1 MEFTIYEFNELTNFL
16 IDGFYGLNDLNGF
29 NDFNGFNG
37 FKDCN
42 ALNDLNMNRENR
54 DRQSVLSVDDD
65 GDLRDLL
72 HELISDMGL
81 ISVTAVDGMDALQ
94 KMAEEQFD
102 IVITDINMPR
112 LNGIGLIKRIAAEYS
127 DTDVIAITGFQ
138 TEYNYTDIIALG
150 ASDFIS
156 KPINMN
162 EFEAKIRRLVRE
174 RKMRFELRQLST
186 CDALT
191 GLYNRRY
198 LDENLM
204 KEAIRA
210 SRQHYDLYL
219 LLIDIDNFK
228 IYNDKYGHQQGD
240 RLLKELAQI
249 ISRNIRMNVDLGY
262 RYGGDEFAVT
272 ILHANPRQALMVA
285 ERFCREYNEKNLHP
299 TSLSIGIAKLKNSSN
314 NLERDLDNM
323 IRKADQALYL
333 AKNNGGNQ
341 KVLVEVNSD

>member
-1 MEFTIYEFNELTNFL
+1 
-16 IDGFYGLNDLNGF
+16 
-29 NDFNGFNG
+29 
-37 FKDCN
+37 
-42 ALNDLNMNRENR
+42 
-54 DRQSVLSVDDD
+54 VLSVDDD
-65 GDLRDLL
+65 RDLRDLL

-81 ISVTAVDGMDALQ
+81 TSATAVDGMDALV
-94 KMAEEQFD
+94 KMKEEQFD
-102 IVITDINMPR
+102 IVVTDINMPR
-112 LNGIGLIKRIAAEYS
+112 LNGIGLIKRIAADYI

-156 KPINMN
+156 KPININ
-162 EFEAKIRRLVRE
+162 EFEAKIKRIVRE
-174 RKMRFELRQLST
+174 RNMRSELRRLST

-198 LDENLM
+198 LDENLRN
-204 KEAIRA
+204 EAIRA

-240 RLLKELAQI
+240 RLLKELAEI
-249 ISRNIRMNVDLGY
+249 ISRNIRNNVDSGY

-272 ILHANPRQALMVA
+272 VLHANPQQAIMVA
-285 ERFCREYNEKNLHP
+285 ERFCKEYNEKNLIP
-299 TSLSIGIAKLKNSSN
+299 TSLSIGIAKMKNSSK
-314 NLERDLDNM
+314 NLEQDLDNM
-323 IRKADQALYL
+323 IREADQALYL

-341 KVLVEVNSD
+341 KVMLELSSS

>member
-1 MEFTIYEFNELTNFL
+1 M
-16 IDGFYGLNDLNGF
+16 
-29 NDFNGFNG
+29 
-37 FKDCN
+37 
-42 ALNDLNMNRENR
+42 NDLNMNRENR

-72 HELISDMGL
+72 HELICDMGL
-81 ISVTAVDGMDALQ
+81 ISVTAVDGVDALQ
-94 KMAEEQFD
+94 KMAEEEFD

-174 RKMRFELRQLST
+174 RNMRFELRQLST

-314 NLERDLDNM
+314 NLEQDLDNM

-341 KVLVEVNSD
+341 KVLVDLNSD

>member
-1 MEFTIYEFNELTNFL
+1 MEKE
-16 IDGFYGLNDLNGF
+16 D
-29 NDFNGFNG
+29 
-37 FKDCN
+37 K
-42 ALNDLNMNRENR
+42 

-65 GDLRDLL
+65 NDLRDLL
-72 HELISDMGL
+72 HELITGMGL
-81 ISVTAVDGMDALQ
+81 ISATAVDGMDALE
-94 KMAEEQFD
+94 KMKEDQFD

-112 LNGIGLIKRIAAEYS
+112 LNGIGLIKRVAAEYS

-162 EFEAKIRRLVRE
+162 EFEAKIKRILRE
-174 RKMRFELRQLST
+174 RNMRFELKQLST
-186 CDALT
+186 RDSLT

-198 LDENLM
+198 LDENLRN
-204 KEAIRA
+204 EAIRA

-240 RLLKELAQI
+240 RLLQELAQI
-249 ISRNIRMNVDLGY
+249 ISGNIRNNVDSGY

-272 ILHANPRQALMVA
+272 VLHANPRQALMVA
-285 ERFCREYNEKNLHP
+285 DRFCREYNKKNLIP

-314 NLERDLDNM
+314 DLVQDLDNM
-323 IRKADQALYL
+323 VREADQALYL

-341 KVLVEVNSD
+341 KVMLELSSD

>member
-1 MEFTIYEFNELTNFL
+1 
-16 IDGFYGLNDLNGF
+16 
-29 NDFNGFNG
+29 
-37 FKDCN
+37 
-42 ALNDLNMNRENR
+42 MNRENR

-162 EFEAKIRRLVRE
+162 EFEAKIKRLLRE
-174 RKMRFELRQLST
+174 RKMRFELRRLST

-198 LDENLM
+198 LDENLI

-228 IYNDKYGHQQGD
+228 IYNDKYGHQHGD
-240 RLLKELAQI
+240 RVLRELAQI
-249 ISRNIRMNVDLGY
+249 ISRNIRKNVDSGY

-314 NLERDLDNM
+314 NLEQDLDNM
-323 IRKADQALYL
+323 VRKADQALYL

-341 KVLVEVNSD
+341 KVLVDRNSD

>member
-1 MEFTIYEFNELTNFL
+1 M
-16 IDGFYGLNDLNGF
+16 
-29 NDFNGFNG
+29 
-37 FKDCN
+37 
-42 ALNDLNMNRENR
+42 
-54 DRQSVLSVDDD
+54 LSVDDD
-65 GDLRDLL
+65 RDLRDLL

-81 ISVTAVDGMDALQ
+81 ISATAMDGVDALE
-94 KMAEEQFD
+94 KMEEEQFD

-112 LNGIGLIKRIAAEYS
+112 LNGIGLIRRIAVGYS

-162 EFEAKIRRLVRE
+162 EFEAKIKRIVRE
-174 RKMRFELRQLST
+174 RNMRFELKRLSN

-191 GLYNRRY
+191 GLYNRRH
-198 LDENLM
+198 LDENLR

-228 IYNDKYGHQQGD
+228 LYNDRNGHQQGD
-240 RLLKELAQI
+240 RLLKELAQM
-249 ISRNIRMNVDLGY
+249 ISRNIRDNVDSGY

-299 TSLSIGIAKLKNSSN
+299 TSLSIGIAKMKNSSN
-314 NLERDLDNM
+314 NLEHDLDDM

-341 KVLVEVNSD
+341 KVMVKLNSD

>member
-1 MEFTIYEFNELTNFL
+1 
-16 IDGFYGLNDLNGF
+16 
-29 NDFNGFNG
+29 
-37 FKDCN
+37 
-42 ALNDLNMNRENR
+42 MNRENR
-54 DRQSVLSVDDD
+54 GRQSVLSVDDD
-65 GDLRDLL
+65 RDLRELL
-72 HELISDMGL
+72 DELISDMGL
-81 ISVTAVDGMDALQ
+81 ISVTAVDGMDALE
-94 KMAEEQFD
+94 KMEEEQFD

-112 LNGIGLIKRIAAEYS
+112 LNGIGLIKRIAAEYN

-162 EFEAKIRRLVRE
+162 EFEAKIKRIVRE
-174 RKMRFELRQLST
+174 RNMRFELRQLST

-191 GLYNRRY
+191 GLYNRRH
-198 LDENLM
+198 LDDNLR

-249 ISRNIRMNVDLGY
+249 ISRSIRNNVDSGY

-314 NLERDLDNM
+314 DLDKDLDNM

-341 KVLVEVNSD
+341 KVMVELNSE

>member
-1 MEFTIYEFNELTNFL
+1 
-16 IDGFYGLNDLNGF
+16 
-29 NDFNGFNG
+29 
-37 FKDCN
+37 
-42 ALNDLNMNRENR
+42 MNRENR
-54 DRQSVLSVDDD
+54 TRQSVLSVDDD
-65 GDLRDLL
+65 RDLRDLL

-81 ISVTAVDGMDALQ
+81 TSATAVDGMDALV
-94 KMAEEQFD
+94 KMEEEQFD
-102 IVITDINMPR
+102 IVVTDINMPR
-112 LNGIGLIKRIAAEYS
+112 LNGIGLIKRIAADYI

-156 KPINMN
+156 KPININ
-162 EFEAKIRRLVRE
+162 EFEAKIKRIVRE
-174 RKMRFELRQLST
+174 RNMRSELRRLST

-198 LDENLM
+198 LDENLRN
-204 KEAIRA
+204 EAIRA

-240 RLLKELAQI
+240 RLLKELAEI
-249 ISRNIRMNVDLGY
+249 ISRNIRNNVDSGY

-272 ILHANPRQALMVA
+272 VLHANPQQAIMVA
-285 ERFCREYNEKNLHP
+285 ERFCKEYNEKNLIP
-299 TSLSIGIAKLKNSSN
+299 TSLSIGIAKMKNTSK
-314 NLERDLDNM
+314 NLEQDLDNM
-323 IRKADQALYL
+323 IREADQALYL

-341 KVLVEVNSD
+341 KVMLELSSD

>member
-1 MEFTIYEFNELTNFL
+1 ME
-16 IDGFYGLNDLNGF
+16 
-29 NDFNGFNG
+29 
-37 FKDCN
+37 
-42 ALNDLNMNRENR
+42 REDK

-65 GDLRDLL
+65 RDLRDLL
-72 HELISDMGL
+72 HELITGMGL
-81 ISVTAVDGMDALQ
+81 ISATAVDGMDALE
-94 KMAEEQFD
+94 KMKEDQFD
-102 IVITDINMPR
+102 IIITDINMPR
-112 LNGIGLIKRIAAEYS
+112 LNGIGLIKRVAAEYS

-162 EFEAKIRRLVRE
+162 EFEAKIKRILRE
-174 RKMRFELRQLST
+174 RNMRFELKQLST
-186 CDALT
+186 RDSLT

-198 LDENLM
+198 LDENLRN
-204 KEAIRA
+204 EAIRA

-240 RLLKELAQI
+240 RLLQELAQI
-249 ISRNIRMNVDLGY
+249 ISGNIRNNVDSGY

-272 ILHANPRQALMVA
+272 VLHANPRQALMVA
-285 ERFCREYNEKNLHP
+285 DRFCREYNKKNLIP

-314 NLERDLDNM
+314 DLAQDLDNM
-323 IRKADQALYL
+323 VREADQALYL

-341 KVLVEVNSD
+341 KVMLELKSD

>member
-1 MEFTIYEFNELTNFL
+1 
-16 IDGFYGLNDLNGF
+16 
-29 NDFNGFNG
+29 
-37 FKDCN
+37 
-42 ALNDLNMNRENR
+42 MNQLGQSK
-54 DRQSVLSVDDD
+54 QSVLSVDDD
-65 GDLRDLL
+65 RDLRDLL
-72 HELISDMGL
+72 HELIIDMGL
-81 ISVTAVDGMDALQ
+81 LSVTAVDGMDALE
-94 KMAEEQFD
+94 KMEEEQFD

-112 LNGIGLIKRIAAEYS
+112 LNGIGLIKRVAAEYI

-156 KPINMN
+156 KPININ
-162 EFEAKIRRLVRE
+162 EFEAKIKRIVRE
-174 RKMRFELRQLST
+174 RNMRSELRRLST

-198 LDENLM
+198 LDENLRN
-204 KEAIRA
+204 EAIRA

-240 RLLKELAQI
+240 RLLKELAEI
-249 ISRNIRMNVDLGY
+249 ISRNIRNNVDSGY

-272 ILHANPRQALMVA
+272 VLHANPRQALMVA
-285 ERFCREYNEKNLHP
+285 ERFCKEYNEKNLLP

-314 NLERDLDNM
+314 NLEQDLDDM
-323 IRKADQALYL
+323 IREADQALYL

-341 KVLVEVNSD
+341 KVMVELSS